1 MKRSLIV
8 TIAVLSLS
16 GAAMAQVD
24 NYALSLSAESTVTCS
39 PMTELNGLKS
49 YSLQFFI
56 CPDTWTQGAVV
67 LKRGD
72 GMKVALGADGT
83 LDFTVGGTT
92 VSASGLSTGA
102 WQQVTMVVDEGSARI
117 LIDGTETAA
126 GTLESIPESDEQ
138 LVFGGGYSGRID
150 EVRIYKAALSSD
162 FNYFINNTLNKF
174 APQWSDLVAYYKM
187 DQNLCE
193 NVVDYCTIDADP
205 GHHGTMNG
213 GASRTLVTD
222 NTKLPY
228 LTNAAYTYNNR
239 FFDRS
244 VSIDQYLLSNEI
256 IILGANS
263 SNDGHLTLMTP
274 NTHGTLSGGASYLAE
289 YNGRSGVLSLD
300 GTGSMT
306 TTTGCLVPV
315 VNSSGVT
322 SQGYT
327 FETWLYI
334 DEWVEG
340 AYLFRKESS
349 DGTQGFSVRLGTEEG
364 KQLIARCNG
373 NDYYSVNTLKVG
385 EWTHI
390 GITTTTATTVAN
402 TYNFYFNG
410 GALRKNGTSTTLSS
424 STIDYTPTGMDDIAA
439 VIGENF
445 KGKLDETTVWNKQFE
460 GSVIKQHYTD
470 GEPMPG
476 FDTSLDAQTMLKAA
490 ACYLYD
496 DPDEPGFSTYSQ
508 DGWLKI
514 MKTAYDGYRG
524 AKFYLSVNKHDN
536 WTSTIANES
545 KRNIF
550 ADDLAELSEPY
561 DGVELDLEWI
571 YNDATQF
578 ANYGKLAKA
587 IKEALPDG
595 KKFRIS
601 LHAVSYTFPKDMMQY
616 VDGFTF
622 QQYGPQST
630 YHNWSG
636 FKSSAETFKNYGFAD
651 DKTLLS
657 WSTTT
662 SSGSAG
668 AAVIGI
674 KDLDSLQIDLSD
686 GEMQSQVSNGNTFY
700 FEGPRQ
706 VYRRAA
712 YAVEQ
717 GVAGIFYWD
726 MGNDYPTTSDYNCAK
741 WASYGINSNVDRLVT
756 EVNAYTPTGIKDI
769 SSTSVSTESAGAPT
783 YNLAGQRVGESYKGI
798 VVRNGKKMI
807 KRQ

>member
-1 MKRSLIV
+1 MA
-8 TIAVLSLS
+8 TFVLTCPV
-16 GAAMAQVD
+16 GAQVD
-24 NYALSLSAESTVTCS
+24 NYALNLEAGSKVTCG
-39 PMTELNGLKS
+39 PIAELDGLAS
-49 YSLQFFI
+49 YSVQFFI
-56 CPDTWTQGAVV
+56 CPDTWTDGATVMQ
-67 LKRGD
+67 RGD
-72 GMKVALGADGT
+72 DFKASLAAGNVVQ
-83 LDFTVGGTT
+83 FTVGGTT
-92 VSASGLSTGA
+92 LDANALGKGV
-102 WQQVTMVVDEGSARI
+102 WQQVTLVVSDGQATAFV
-117 LIDGTETAA
+117 DGTQVAA
-126 GTLESIPESDEQ
+126 GTLDAIPASQEQ
-138 LVFGGGYSGRID
+138 LVFGGNYSGRID
-150 EVRIYKAALSSD
+150 EVRLWKAALNGD
-162 FNYFINNTLNKF
+162 FNYFVNTTLNKW
-174 APQWSDLVAYYKM
+174 APQRDDLVAYYKM
-187 DQNLCE
+187 DQNLCP
-193 NVVDYCTIDADP
+193 NIVDYCTVDATP
-205 GHHGTMNG
+205 GHHGIMDG
-213 GASRTLVTD
+213 GACRALVSD
-222 NTKLPY
+222 NDKLPY
-228 LTNAAYTYNNR
+228 CTNAAYTYNNR

-256 IILGANS
+256 IILGAS
-263 SNDGHLTLMTP
+263 SSGNGHVTPMTP
-274 NTHGTLSGGASYLAE
+274 NTHGTLVGGASYLAS

-306 TTTGCLVPV
+306 TTTDCLVPV

-340 AYLFRKESS
+340 AFLFRKESS
-349 DGTQGFSVRLGTEEG
+349 DGTQGFSVRLGTEDG

-476 FDTSLDAQTMLKAA
+476 FDTSLDAQTMLNAA
-490 ACYLYD
+490 ACYQFD
-496 DPDEPGFSTYSQ
+496 DPNEPGFSTYSQ

-550 ADDLAELSEPY
+550 AADLAELSEPY

-622 QQYGPQST
+622 QQYGPQKT

-636 FKSSAETFKNYGFAD
+636 FKSSVETFKNYGFAD

-668 AAVIGI
+668 ADVIGI
-674 KDLDSLQIDLSD
+674 KDLDSLQIDLTD
-686 GEMQSQVSNGNTFY
+686 GDMQSQVKSGNTFY

-706 VYRRAA
+706 VYNRAA
-712 YAVEQ
+712 YAVSH
-717 GVAGIFYWD
+717 GVKGLFYWD
-726 MGNDYPTTSDYNCAK
+726 MGNDYPTTSEYNCAK
-741 WASYGINSNVDRLVT
+741 WASYGLNSNVEKAVT
-756 EVNAYTPTGIKDI
+756 SVNVYTGIANI
-769 SSTSVSTESAGAPT
+769 NASSTVCGGNNLPA
-783 YNLAGQRVGESYKGI
+783 YNMQGQRVADDYKGI
-798 VVRNGKKMI
+798 IIIRGGKKSV
-807 KRQ
+807 RR